1 MTINSTKK
9 QVNIQYYNS
18 PCGEIILASIEEK
31 LCLCDWNQK
40 PCAER
45 NKRRLRKCFN
55 ADCIIAS
62 SSVLEQTKMQLDEY
76 FAGERKTFN
85 IPLLLV
91 GTDFQQQVWNALL
104 NITYGET
111 RSYKDVAQS
120 IGNTKAVRAV
130 AGAIGANGIS
140 ILIPCHRVIGS
151 NHTLTGY
158 AGGLE
163 AKRRLLE
170 MEGEHGRK
178 TNSKISIKL
187 C

>member
-1 MTINSTKK
+1 MTINSSKK

-18 PCGEIILASIEEK
+18 PCGEIILASMEEK
-31 LCLCDWNQK
+31 LCLCDWNKK

-45 NKRRLRKCFN
+45 NKRRLRRCFN
-55 ADCIIAS
+55 ADFIVAS

-76 FAGERKTFN
+76 FAGKRKTFN

-104 NITYGET
+104 SIPYGET
-111 RSYKDVAQS
+111 RSYKDVAQN

-151 NHTLTGY
+151 SHALTGY

-170 MEGEHGRK
+170 MEGR
-178 TNSKISIKL
+178 TW
-187 C
+187 